1 MVACEFRYL
10 GSYISKDGM
19 VEKKEISFSLLIGL
33 AAAAFR
39 VLGKVRQ
46 TNNINNM

>member
-19 VEKKEISFSLLIGL
+19 VEKKEISLLIGL